1 MTDDILVVLHLFTFV
16 YLHLLLM
23 FLIGDS
29 PVIFLDT
36 LQIKHTY
43 ALKGM
48 ILLLLLGNIF
58 IYLEKLVQRYHYVTF
73 DSIFTGNLY
82 LLMLCLQLMLT

>member
-58 IYLEKLVQRYHYVTF
+58 YILKNWCKGILTLHLIVFSLE
-73 DSIFTGNLY
+73 IFTY
-82 LLMLCLQLMLT
+82 

>member
-1 MTDDILVVLHLFTFV
+1 
-16 YLHLLLM
+16 
-23 FLIGDS
+23 
-29 PVIFLDT
+29 
-36 LQIKHTY
+36 
-43 ALKGM
+43 M

-82 LLMLCLQLMLT
+82 LLMLCLQLMLTKLEKNTPTKSKIPFVLCTFYYEIMMKQLYFCDLLNKMQHSFHICTT